1 MKKLLI
7 GFMAF
12 TLLYGCGGNKE
23 KNAKGES
30 QVFYVETMK
39 LKKMDLK
46 EEIVIHGD
54 IKANEEAV
62 IYPRIK
68 GKLIKNVVREGDYVK
83 KDEPVALVKKDD
95 VGVVYEPAPV
105 PSTISGVVG
114 MVYQDVGNDVDIM
127 TPIALVVDQSKVK
140 IQFYVP
146 EKYMSQIHVGQSIY
160 FKVDAY
166 PDKKFYSKISKISPV
181 VDKVSK
187 TFFAESVYENTS
199 NLLKSGM
206 TAEVHLILKERKNT
220 VAVPVGA
227 VVYRDNKAY
236 VYLVDRK
243 NNVAVEK
250 ELIPGLLTS
259 DWIEAKN
266 LKEGEEIITVGLY
279 GIKNG
284 SKIKIVN

>member
-146 EKYMSQIHVGQSIY
+146 EKYMSQIHIGQSIY

-187 TFFAESVYENTS
+187 TFFAESVYENTG

-206 TAEVHLILKERKNT
+206 TAEVHVIIKERKDA

-227 VVYRDNKAY
+227 VIYRDNKAY
-236 VYLVDRK
+236 VYMADRK
-243 NNVAVEK
+243 NNIAVEK
-250 ELIPGLLTS
+250 ELISGLSTS